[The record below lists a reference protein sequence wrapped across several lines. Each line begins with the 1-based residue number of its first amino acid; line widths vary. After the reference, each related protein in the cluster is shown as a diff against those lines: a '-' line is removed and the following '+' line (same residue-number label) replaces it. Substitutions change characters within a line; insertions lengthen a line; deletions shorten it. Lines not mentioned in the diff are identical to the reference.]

1 MADLVLNANN
11 REATGKNKVNKLR
24 ADELIPGVVYAKNED
39 NLNVQVTSRDFDK
52 ILRKA
57 GTSTIITLD
66 IDGENK
72 DVLIKDYQTHPY
84 KNQFLHV
91 DFQGI
96 NQNETIRVSVPV
108 ILNGRDDI
116 NIDSAVLVQNMD
128 TIDVECLP
136 KYIPQTAEVEIAD
149 MEIGDNRIVADL
161 DISKDENI
169 TVLAEEDD
177 LICSLQEAAEEV
189 IPEDEE
195 EVSADAA
202 DVPTVDETEES
213 EDAEASE
220 SDE

>member
-84 KNQFLHV
+84 KNQYLHI
-91 DFQGI
+91 DFQAI

-108 ILNGRDDI
+108 VLLGREDLK
-116 NIDSAVLVQNMD
+116 IDQAVLVQNID
-128 TIDVECLP
+128 TVDVECLP
-136 KYIPQTAEVEIAD
+136 KYIPQTAEVDISEF
-149 MEIGDNRIVADL
+149 EIGDNRTIADL
-161 DISKDENI
+161 DIFENENI
-169 TVLAEEDD
+169 TILAEEDEV
-177 LICSLQEAAEEV
+177 ICSLQEASEEE

-195 EVSADAA
+195 AADVDAA
-202 DVPTVDETEES
+202 DVPTVDETEGEES
-213 EDAEASE
+213 EEDAE
-220 SDE
+220 

>member
-84 KNQFLHV
+84 KNQYLHI
-91 DFQGI
+91 DFQAI

-108 ILNGRDDI
+108 VLLGREDLK
-116 NIDSAVLVQNMD
+116 IDQAVLVQNID
-128 TIDVECLP
+128 TVDVECLP
-136 KYIPQTAEVEIAD
+136 KYIPQTAEVDISEFV
-149 MEIGDNRIVADL
+149 IGDNRTIADL
-161 DISKDENI
+161 DIFGNENI
-169 TVLAEEDD
+169 TILAEEDEV
-177 LICSLQEAAEEV
+177 ICSLQEASEEE

-195 EVSADAA
+195 AADVDAA
-202 DVPTVDETEES
+202 DVPTVDETEGEES
-213 EDAEASE
+213 EEDAE
-220 SDE
+220 